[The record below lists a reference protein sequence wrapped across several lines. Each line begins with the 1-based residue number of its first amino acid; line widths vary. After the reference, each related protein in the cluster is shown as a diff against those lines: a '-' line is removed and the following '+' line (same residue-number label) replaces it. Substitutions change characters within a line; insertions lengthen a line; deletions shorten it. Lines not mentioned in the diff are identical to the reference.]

1 MRRSLQVNVLS
12 GIELR
17 MTRALPPQRPYAVA
31 VLLKPPVGTRKGALL
46 ALLAATALLGAVAS
60 ARAASG
66 RATRAPYIQSKH
78 ALRKAST
85 KRDAGRHPAGKPKCR
100 TTAKGGRG
108 VQGKR
113 RCSIQTKGKSTGR
126 RRAKPTRPTSPVSVT
141 QTSADL
147 TQALSPQPGLHLS
160 PSGAQPNVPVIH
172 VNDTVQYQ
180 RFTGVGGGMTDSSA
194 WLMWDELPAAT
205 RLALMNTLFG
215 PSGIHLGFLRVPI
228 GASDFTVTGAPYT
241 YDDQPVGQSDATL
254 ADFSVAHDEAYILP
268 ALREAQALNP
278 DLYLEAVS
286 WSPPA
291 WMKSTDLLSNVGN
304 AGTLVPPAYGP
315 LARYFVKFLQAYAA
329 QGVRISAIT
338 PQNEPNVATPYPG
351 LELSA
356 PEEAGFVT
364 GYLRPALQAAGLDPS
379 LFGWDLSWGRLT
391 AGNPLVAATVPPA
404 NPIAAAAASH
414 PAHGKTTITEQGT
427 AERSLGVGRA
437 GSRATPTMTAAL
449 HKLTA
454 LPSRAL
460 SGLAWHCYFGNPTVM
475 SAVHAAS
482 PSMQQIVD
490 ECTTGGGDIWPTSEL
505 LIASFRNYA
514 NAVGLWNL
522 ALDPEGGPV
531 QAPNSGCLSC
541 TGVVTVNEQT
551 GTYTLSKDFYEL
563 GQLSR
568 FVRPG
573 AVRIASDNFVAY
585 KLTPKYQTTV
595 TPGLDDVAFENRDG
609 SKVLFAY
616 NNFTTP
622 IMFDI
627 EWHGSYLSYSIPGG
641 ATTTFDWR

>member
-1 MRRSLQVNVLS
+1 M
-12 GIELR
+12 
-17 MTRALPPQRPYAVA
+17 AYAADVPH
-31 VLLKPPVGTRKGALL
+31 KSPVGTLKGALL
-46 ALLAATALLGAVAS
+46 ALLAAMAVLGAAAS
-60 ARAASG
+60 APGASG
-66 RATRAPYIQSKH
+66 HAIPPAPDAQSEH
-78 ALRKAST
+78 SLRNAST
-85 KRDAGRHPAGKPKCR
+85 RRDAARHPVGKPRCQ
-100 TTAKGGRG
+100 TMAKAGRG

-113 RCSIQTKGKSTGR
+113 RCSNQTKGQSPGG
-126 RRAKPTRPTSPVSVT
+126 RRAKPSPPTSPVSVT

-147 TQALSPQPGLHLS
+147 TQALSPQPGLRFSL
-160 PSGAQPNVPVIH
+160 SGAQPNVPVVH
-172 VNDTVQYQ
+172 VKDTVQYQ
-180 RFTGVGGGMTDSSA
+180 RFAGVGGGMTDSSA
-194 WLMWDELPAAT
+194 WLMWDELPAGT
-205 RLALMNTLFG
+205 RLALMNALFG
-215 PSGIHLGFLRVPI
+215 RSGIHLSFLRLPI
-228 GASDFTVTGAPYT
+228 GASDFTVTGVPYT

-254 ADFSVAHDEAYILP
+254 SGFSVDHDEAYILP
-268 ALREAQALNP
+268 VLREAQALNP

-304 AGTLVPPAYGP
+304 AGTLVPSAYGP
-315 LARYFVKFLQAYAA
+315 LARYFVKFLDAYAA
-329 QGVRISAIT
+329 QGVRVSAIT

-356 PEEAGFVT
+356 QQEAGFVT

-414 PAHGKTTITEQGT
+414 PAHGETTITKHKT
-427 AERSLGVGRA
+427 AKPPGGEARA
-437 GSRATPTMTAAL
+437 GSRATPKMTAAL
-449 HKLTA
+449 HRLTA
-454 LPSRAL
+454 LPGAAL

-475 SAVHAAS
+475 SGVHTAS
-482 PSMQQIVD
+482 PNMQQIVD

-568 FVRPG
+568 FVWPG
-573 AVRIASDNFVAY
+573 ALRIKSDNFVSY
-585 KLTPKYQTTV
+585 KLTPKYQTMA

-616 NNFTTP
+616 NSSTVP
-622 IMFDI
+622 ITFDI
-627 EWHGSYLSYSIPGG
+627 EWRGSYVSYSIPSG